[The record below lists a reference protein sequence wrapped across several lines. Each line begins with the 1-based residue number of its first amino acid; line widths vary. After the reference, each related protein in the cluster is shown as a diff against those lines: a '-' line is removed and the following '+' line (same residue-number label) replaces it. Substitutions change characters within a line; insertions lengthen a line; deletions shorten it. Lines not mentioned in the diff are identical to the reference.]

1 VTVEEDAI
9 PSSTSGVRQS
19 APHPSLRLGHDP
31 ASSQVSPVLRTPARQ
46 APRRRYGGAAP
57 PRGARRPSGFLPQGT
72 PGGYK
77 PPATTLGARLRA
89 LRLAAGFTQKQMAA
103 ALGIVKGGGRVS
115 DFELGHHIP
124 TLATLSSYA
133 HAFEMTLSALFEG
146 VE

>member
-46 APRRRYGGAAP
+46 APRRYGGAAP
-57 PRGARRPSGFLPQGT
+57 VRGARRPPGFLPQGT
-72 PGGYK
+72 TGGYK